1 MLDRE
6 DMLELTRRMTLS
18 RTCFDRIAGS
28 YRDEE
33 GYDDGSF
40 NTHFLKLKPSD
51 RVKNLEIAKVI
62 PYSNTNV
69 QLKEYSF
76 SGKNPESSNFW
87 KLLMALNAC
96 ELKNDAM
103 LDTFYELI
111 SEKYQASGEYAIY
124 VFHGA
129 YDVPVKGKDK
139 EWLEGSEEVYSFLI
153 CAICPVSGDYEPGK
167 PECGFLFPSFHNR
180 CSDQNHIA
188 VFNANPE
195 FPHDELI
202 NEILKCR

>member
-1 MLDRE
+1 MLNRE
-6 DMLELTRRMTLS
+6 DMLELTRRMTS
-18 RTCFDRIAGS
+18 ARTCFDRVAGS
-28 YRDEE
+28 YRDKE

-51 RVKNLEIAKVI
+51 QVKNLAIAKAI
-62 PYSNTNV
+62 PYAKTNV
-69 QLKEYSF
+69 ELKEYVF
-76 SGKNPESSNFW
+76 PGKNPDSANFW

-103 LDTFYELI
+103 LDTFYEII

-124 VFHGA
+124 VYHGV
-129 YDVPVKGKDK
+129 YDIPVKAKDK

-153 CAICPVSGDYEPGK
+153 CAICPVSGDYEPGN

-180 CSDQNHIA
+180 SCDEHHIA
-188 VFNANPE
+188 VFNAE
-195 FPHDELI
+195 AEKPHNELI
-202 NEILKCR
+202 NEILKC